1 MDFAAF
7 MENSTTNR
15 RSHAVTVEIIAKLAK
30 MRLLAR
36 YVVMAITIGISQSA
50 VHTGPTTTVAPV
62 VA

>member
-1 MDFAAF
+1 